1 MNEKELFIK
10 QQKELFITEMKLFKS
25 KLLTS
30 IKHSATSRSH
40 QPSNNTERIIFL
52 QQDQTEFLQEELKS
66 KEKIEDVFF
75 LLFLQKT
82 ATLNILENPN

>member
-75 LLFLQKT
+75 LLFFAKNSNT
-82 ATLNILENPN
+82 KHSRKP

>member
-30 IKHSATSRSH
+30 IKHNATSCSH
-40 QPSNNTERIIFL
+40 QPSNNIERIIFL